1 MSHRMRSGYYYQN
14 FCRYLT
20 YYRVSKLDDEYMR
33 YVSDEKEENRSK
45 KKMSEEEQKNIERVI
60 EALRPNC
67 PQQRP
72 IPRPEN
78 VAGPNEERADKKD

>member
-1 MSHRMRSGYYYQN
+1 MSHRMRSGYNYQN

-33 YVSDEKEENRSK
+33 YVSDEKEENRS
-45 KKMSEEEQKNIERVI
+45 MTEEERENIERVI
-60 EALRPNC
+60 EDLRPNC

-72 IPRPEN
+72 IPNPEN
-78 VAGPNEERADKKD
+78 ADRPNGEHD